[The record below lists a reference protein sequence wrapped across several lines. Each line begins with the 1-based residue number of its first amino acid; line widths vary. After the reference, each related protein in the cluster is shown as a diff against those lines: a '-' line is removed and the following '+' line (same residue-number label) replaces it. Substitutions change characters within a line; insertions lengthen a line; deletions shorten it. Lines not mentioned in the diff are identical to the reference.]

1 MFRFLKNTF
10 IWLVAIYGI
19 LCVLVYFEPQLFFYH
34 PYTSDSNLETARKR
48 GYPAQR
54 IDYEAEDGIKLFAWY
69 TKPQA
74 PNNKIVVFLHGNS
87 YNVERFFEKMIPFY
101 KKGYGTFMPEYR
113 GFGGV
118 EGKITQENLQKD
130 AMAALNQLKMLG
142 YKNEDIIVYGM
153 SLGSHMATY
162 VTHELKPYGKFN
174 ALVLEVPFDSLL
186 NVVKTV
192 VPVWMPFDFMVRDK
206 YDNLALIKEV
216 DTRVLVMGAKHDR
229 IVPVQ
234 LAENL
239 FRHAVNPKKVIIYK
253 DGTHNN
259 LYELKNYNDILAWLE
274 GNEKSLK

>member
-10 IWLVAIYGI
+10 ISLAAVYAI

-34 PYTSDSNLETARKR
+34 PYTSDSDLEVAHEN

-54 IDYEAEDGIKLFAWY
+54 VDYKAEDGTELYAWY

-87 YNVERFFEKMIPFY
+87 YNVEGFFEKMIPFY

-118 EGKITQENLQKD
+118 EGKITQKNLQKD
-130 AMAALNQLKMLG
+130 AVAALNHLKMLG
-142 YKNEDIIVYGM
+142 YKNQDIIIYGM

-162 VTHELKPYGKFN
+162 VTHKFKPYGKFD

-186 NVVKTV
+186 NVVKAV
-192 VPVWMPFDFMVRDK
+192 VPVWMPLDFLVRDK
-206 YDNLALIKEV
+206 YDNLKLIDKV
-216 DTRVLVMGAKHDR
+216 DTKVLIMGAEHDTT
-229 IVPVQ
+229 VPVY

-239 FRHAVNPKKVIIYK
+239 YKHAVNPKKVIIYK
-253 DGTHNN
+253 NGRHSN
-259 LYELKNYNDILAWLE
+259 LYSLKNYNDILAWLE
-274 GNEKSLK
+274 GNEKGLK